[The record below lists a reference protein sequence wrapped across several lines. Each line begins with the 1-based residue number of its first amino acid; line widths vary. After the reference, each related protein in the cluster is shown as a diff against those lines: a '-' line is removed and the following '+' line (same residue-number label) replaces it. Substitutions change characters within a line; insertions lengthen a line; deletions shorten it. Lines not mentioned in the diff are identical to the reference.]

1 MFEFYER
8 NSVGE
13 TLSTTGIYSTYVRV
27 ELIARSIE
35 AQNDCAGI
43 VGWWDHGVIISPGAC
58 GRWGLSLAQ

>member
-13 TLSTTGIYSTYVRV
+13 TLSSEIYSTYVRV
-27 ELIARSIE
+27 ELIARPIE

-43 VGWWDHGVIISPGAC
+43 VGWWDHGVIRSPGAC
-58 GRWGLSLAQ
+58 SRWGLSLVQ